1 MAKASISGS
10 KYLDSQDLSIQ
21 LMENFTLKSKELERS
36 LLLVTFLSNST
47 SPPWVIIDFSHLGK
61 IINDS
66 LKYLS
71 SSKCKEKTVSGG
83 DINIQFLK
91 LTLNKYELS

>member
-36 LLLVTFLSNST
+36 LLVTFLSNST
-47 SPPWVIIDFSHLGK
+47 SAPWVIIDFSHLGK

-91 LTLNKYELS
+91 LTLSKYELS